1 MVFLQKIVLLHA
13 RWDVEMGPGVGLL
26 SGFVLV
32 ECTARPERGAS
43 STWYQKSWAS
53 GRLVAWSATA
63 SYSIGTLRCAAIA
76 CS

>member
-26 SGFVLV
+26 IGFVLV

-43 STWYQKSWAS
+43 SA
-53 GRLVAWSATA
+53 
-63 SYSIGTLRCAAIA
+63 
-76 CS
+76 